1 MKSTK
6 RSVIGGLTRSLQ
18 RREARPFDAQPFLL
32 FCRRDSG
39 PRVQVQAQLHSPV
52 AQGSNLKQGGILE
65 NRITFFRGILYHCA
79 RDVIF
84 FLFPRRA
91 LVRSRLVRELLRLAR
106 GHLQAG
112 GQRPLT
118 LPRGNRRGAGAHFL
132 FLRLILLKQILDKEI
147 KKNSFFSASPTRLA
161 RHPTLRWRTSPSRL
175 AKMHGARGIW
185 RKANVYP
192 KASLLLCFSLAFPLS
207 IFATNGRQWGDF
219 NRKSIQVQ
227 TCRGCARYRSP
238 WAAQL
243 HAIVLML
250 LVLYGNLFD

>member
-6 RSVIGGLTRSLQ
+6 RSVIGGLTRSLR

-52 AQGSNLKQGGILE
+52 AQGSNLIQGGILE

-147 KKNSFFSASPTRLA
+147 KKPPSFLQAQHAWLVTRRYGDVHLPPDLPKCMEREAFDEKQMFILKHPFFS
-161 RHPTLRWRTSPSRL
+161 
-175 AKMHGARGIW
+175 
-185 RKANVYP
+185 V
-192 KASLLLCFSLAFPLS
+192 SLLLFLCRFLLLTADSEETLIGNPYKSKHVEDVRGIGHPELHSYMPL
-207 IFATNGRQWGDF
+207 F
-219 NRKSIQVQ
+219 
-227 TCRGCARYRSP
+227 
-238 WAAQL
+238 
-243 HAIVLML
+243 
-250 LVLYGNLFD
+250 